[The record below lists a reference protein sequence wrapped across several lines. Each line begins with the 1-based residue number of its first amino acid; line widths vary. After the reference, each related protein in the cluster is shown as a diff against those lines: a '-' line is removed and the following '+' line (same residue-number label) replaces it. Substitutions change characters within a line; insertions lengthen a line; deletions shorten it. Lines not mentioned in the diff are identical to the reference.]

1 MTARRLNRD
10 VYVTDKV
17 EEKAPEANI
26 VYPPN
31 AAHMMRTAQ
40 LAQLQL
46 SAMADAKASLLM
58 GATFVIFTIT
68 IGQSRGGLP
77 PIPLLIL
84 GGAAFFAAICAVLA
98 VIPMTSGKNRS
109 GRPNILF
116 FGTFSRM
123 AEDAFI
129 DEVTSRLRTDDS
141 IYRTMARDIHQAGT
155 VLQTKKYRLLTWAY
169 RIFLLGLVGSG
180 AAFVIQY
187 L

>member
-1 MTARRLNRD
+1 
-10 VYVTDKV
+10 VTDKI
-17 EEKAPEANI
+17 EETAPGVTNVI
-26 VYPPN
+26 YPVN
-31 AAHMMRTAQ
+31 AVHMMRTAQ

-68 IGQSRGGLP
+68 LGQARDGIP
-77 PIPLLIL
+77 PVPLLIL
-84 GGAAFFAAICAVLA
+84 GGAAFFAAIFAVLA
-98 VIPMTSGKNRS
+98 VLPKTGGKNRS

-123 AEDAFI
+123 EEEEFI
-129 DEVTSRLRTDDS
+129 DEVTSLLRTEDS

-155 VLQTKKYRLLTWAY
+155 VLQNKKYRMLRWAY
-169 RIFLLGLVGSG
+169 HIFLLGLVASG